1 MDQCARPPSRGFIT
15 ENEFISLNG
24 KEEEQMSDLHPVASP
39 WQMFDGLRQWWR
51 NWRGAGSRL
60 TELACCGD
68 YEVERMAHDL
78 GMPSSELRKIANRG
92 PEAADLL
99 LRRMTELNLDGKEV
113 AATAPGTFQD
123 LQRLCTLCENHRQ
136 CARDLGRD
144 PTDKAWEEYCPNVAM
159 LKLLDSL
166 PWASRNEW

>member
-1 MDQCARPPSRGFIT
+1 MDQCARAPSHGFSNL
-15 ENEFISLNG
+15 NEFNSLNG
-24 KEEEQMSDLHPVASP
+24 KEEEQMSDLHSSVGPR
-39 WQMFDGLRQWWR
+39 QMIEGMKQWWR

-60 TELACCGD
+60 TELACCGE
-68 YEVERMAHDL
+68 YEVERMARDL

-92 PEAADLL
+92 PDAADLL
-99 LRRMTELNLDGKEV
+99 LRRMAELNLDGKEV

-123 LQRLCTLCENHRQ
+123 LQRLCTLCESHRQ

-144 PTDKAWEEYCPNVAM
+144 PADKAWEDYCPNVAT

-166 PWASRNEW
+166 PWTSRSEW

>member
-1 MDQCARPPSRGFIT
+1 MDQCSGAPSH
-15 ENEFISLNG
+15 EFISSNQSILLNG
-24 KEEEQMSDLHPVASP
+24 KEEEQMSDLHSGPR
-39 WQMFDGLRQWWR
+39 QMMEGMKQWWR
-51 NWRGAGSRL
+51 NWRSAGSRL

-68 YEVERMAHDL
+68 YEVERMARDL

-92 PEAADLL
+92 PDAADLL
-99 LRRMTELNLDGKEV
+99 LRRMAELNLDNKEV

-123 LQRLCTLCENHRQ
+123 LQRLCTLCESHRQ

-144 PTDKAWEEYCPNVAM
+144 PAGKAWEDYCPNGAT

-166 PWASRNEW
+166 PWASRSEW

>member
-1 MDQCARPPSRGFIT
+1 
-15 ENEFISLNG
+15 
-24 KEEEQMSDLHPVASP
+24 MSDLHSGASP
-39 WQMFDGLRQWWR
+39 RQMFDGLRQWCR
-51 NWRGAGSRL
+51 NWRGASSRF

-68 YEVERMAHDL
+68 YEVERMARDL

-99 LRRMTELNLDGKEV
+99 LRRMAELNLDSKEV

-123 LQRLCTLCENHRQ
+123 MQRLCTLCESHRQ
-136 CARDLGRD
+136 CARDIGRD
-144 PTDKAWEEYCPNVAM
+144 PADKAWEDYCPNVAT

-166 PWASRNEW
+166 PWASRSEW